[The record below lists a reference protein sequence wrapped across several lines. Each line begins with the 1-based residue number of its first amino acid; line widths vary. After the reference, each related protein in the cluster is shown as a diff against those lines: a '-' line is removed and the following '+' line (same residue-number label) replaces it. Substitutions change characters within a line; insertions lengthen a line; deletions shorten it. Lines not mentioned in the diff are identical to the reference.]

1 MGHRHLYWSH
11 LRKFSQGSHSCCI
24 CSNWHGLF
32 QKYGLNMCCQC
43 FCEYVKDIDFIK
55 FDEVNFHEWVIP
67 DIYCRNNASSLY
79 IK

>member
-1 MGHRHLYWSH
+1 MGHQQMYWSH
-11 LRKFSQGSHSCCI
+11 PRKFGQGSRSCRV
-24 CSNWHGLF
+24 CSNPHGLI

-43 FCEYVKDIDFIK
+43 FCQYAKDIGFIK
-55 FDEVNFHEWVIP
+55 LAHVNFHEWVIS